1 MSTSDTLPQSIRY
14 CVIGAGI
21 HGLSTA
27 WHLARELK
35 ARGTGDGSDIVVI
48 EKSEA
53 GAGPSGIAC
62 GVVRNN
68 YFQPAMRELMAHS
81 VEVWEAN
88 TEAFEYHPVGYLQIS
103 YDEMRDDVATIHEQ
117 QQAIGYESV
126 FIDGEAETHA
136 YMKGI
141 FDDWRATGVT
151 SVLHEKKGGYA
162 HNMATV
168 NALLAK
174 VEAEGVS
181 VVAGT
186 LVTELVVD
194 GGAVTHVVTRRGTE
208 SMTIAV
214 DHVVAAAGPWVP
226 KLWEMLDLPDTTDIV
241 VGDRTFTEPTWKFW
255 ALQEGTL
262 GVDPGYLMNN
272 DGDMPPVVHVDADAT
287 LCDEDGNVLVEGKWG
302 IYYKPDFNFGGVQ
315 GGYMPYRV
323 EKPWREVAID
333 PYGPASPDFIVGED
347 FRAVWAA
354 ALSHCQERFEGKA
367 SLMSHAPSGGIGA
380 FTPDSF
386 PVFDTFC
393 DNVYVI
399 ADSNH
404 GFKMVGVG
412 ALVAREL
419 CGDTQGLL
427 EPFRYSRYALGK
439 LHPESN
445 SPYPW
450 S

>member
-1 MSTSDTLPQSIRY
+1 MSTSDTLPKSIRY
-14 CVIGAGI
+14 CIIGAGI

-88 TEAFEYHPVGYLQIS
+88 AEAFEYHPVGYLQIS

-168 NALLAK
+168 NGLLAK

-194 GGAVTHVVTRRGTE
+194 GGAVTHVLTRQGTE
-208 SMTIAV
+208 SATIAV

>member
-1 MSTSDTLPQSIRY
+1 VSSSPVPESVRY
-14 CVIGAGI
+14 CIIGAGI

-35 ARGTGDGSDIVVI
+35 ARGTGDGSDIVVL
-48 EKSEA
+48 EKSHA

-81 VEVWEAN
+81 VQVWESDP
-88 TEAFEYHPVGYLQIS
+88 EAFEYHAVGYLQIS
-103 YDEMRDDVATIHEQ
+103 YEEMREDVATIATQ
-117 QQAIGYESV
+117 QEAIGYESV
-126 FIDGEAETHA
+126 FIEGEQETA
-136 YMKGI
+136 TYMKGI
-141 FDDWRATGVT
+141 FDDWRCTGVT

-181 VVAGT
+181 VVT
-186 LVTELVVD
+186 DVLVTELAVN
-194 GGAVTHVVTRRGTE
+194 GGAVTHVVTNEGQA
-208 SMTIAV
+208 IAV

-226 KLWEMLDLPDTTDIV
+226 KLWEMLDRPDTTDILV
-241 VGDRTFTEPTWKFW
+241 DGEILTQPTWKFW

-262 GVDPGYLMNN
+262 DVDPGYLMNN
-272 DGDMPPVVHVDADAT
+272 EGTMPPVVHVDADAP
-287 LCDEDGNVLVEGKWG
+287 LYDEDGKQLIDGKWG

-315 GGYMPYRV
+315 GGYMPYPV
-323 EKPWREVAID
+323 ERPWRDVAID
-333 PYGPASPDFIVGED
+333 PYGPSSPDFIVGED
-347 FRAVWAA
+347 FREVWAS
-354 ALSHCQERFEGKA
+354 ALSHCQGRFEGKA

-393 DNVYVI
+393 ENVYVI

-404 GFKMVGVG
+404 GFKMIGVG
-412 ALVAREL
+412 ALVAKEL
-419 CGDTQGLL
+419 VGETQSLL
-427 EPFRYSRYALGK
+427 EPFRYSRYAAGR
-439 LHPESN
+439 LHPLSN

>member
-1 MSTSDTLPQSIRY
+1 MSTSDTLPKSIRY
-14 CVIGAGI
+14 CIIGAGI

-35 ARGTGDGSDIVVI
+35 ARGTGDGSDVVVI

-88 TEAFEYHPVGYLQIS
+88 AEAFEYHPVGYLQIS
-103 YDEMRDDVATIHEQ
+103 YDEMRDDVVTIHEQ

-126 FIDGEAETHA
+126 FIDGEAEPPA

-168 NALLAK
+168 NGLLAK

-181 VVAGT
+181 VAVGT
-186 LVTELVVD
+186 LVTELLVD
-194 GGAVTHVVTRRGTE
+194 GGAVTHVVTRQGTE
-208 SMTIAV
+208 SATIAV

-323 EKPWREVAID
+323 EKPWREVAIA